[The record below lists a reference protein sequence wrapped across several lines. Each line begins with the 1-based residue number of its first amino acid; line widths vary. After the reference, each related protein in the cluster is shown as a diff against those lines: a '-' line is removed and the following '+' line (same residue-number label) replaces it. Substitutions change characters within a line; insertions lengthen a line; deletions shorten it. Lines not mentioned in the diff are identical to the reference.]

1 MPRANSFVI
10 VVAAPRDEISL
21 LGQLFERIGIME
33 NLRFLSDGE
42 QLLNYLEGKGRY
54 RNRTEHPAPD
64 LLLLD
69 LALPGRN
76 GFAVLKWLGEHPS
89 ESAPRVIV
97 LTTSENLRDVNEA
110 YRLGATTFIMKP
122 IDVDDF
128 RNTIS
133 AMRQASATRSN
144 WPAKS

>member
-1 MPRANSFVI
+1 MPLANSFVI
-10 VVAAPRDEISL
+10 VVAAPREEISL
-21 LGQLFERIGIME
+21 LQQLFERIGIME
-33 NLRFLSDGE
+33 NLHFLSDGE
-42 QLLNYLEGKGRY
+42 QLLNYLEARGKY
-54 RNRTEHPAPD
+54 RNRREYPAPD

-89 ESAPRVIV
+89 ETQPRVIV

-110 YRLGATTFIMKP
+110 YRAGATTFIMKP

-133 AMRQASATRSN
+133 AMRQACTTRSN
-144 WPAKS
+144 WPAKT